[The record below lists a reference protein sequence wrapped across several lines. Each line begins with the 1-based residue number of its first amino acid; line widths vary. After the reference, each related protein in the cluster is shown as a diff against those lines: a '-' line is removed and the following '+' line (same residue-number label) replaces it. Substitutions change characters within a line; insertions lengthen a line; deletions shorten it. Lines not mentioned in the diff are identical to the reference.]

1 MGASYANAPDGAAT
15 GASSFYT
22 LVVLTLYLA
31 FIVPILLTRLAKGN
45 KNVTTVALAVSCA
58 GSFVAF
64 KRVHP
69 AAVAWADA
77 SSSLRPLRH
86 PPDPVDGQRDRRQE
100 GLPLAL
106 ADGTSG
112 QGGRCGDLP
121 QDPERAR
128 GGLAGD
134 ARRRAGTTGTSA
146 TRTGRGR
153 PSRASRC
160 RTASRR
166 RPLGCTC

>member
-1 MGASYANAPDGAAT
+1 MGASYANSSGRRRT

-31 FIVPILLTRLAKGN
+31 AIIPILVTRPRQRPQKRDNGSISRL
-45 KNVTTVALAVSCA
+45 LRRLFRSIQA
-58 GSFVAF
+58 GAHRRRR
-64 KRVHP
+64 RVGRR
-69 AAVAWADA
+69 VLR
-77 SSSLRPLRH
+77 LRPLRH

-100 GLPLAL
+100 GLPLAV
-106 ADGTSG
+106 ADRTPG
-112 QGGRCGDLP
+112 QGRRRRDVP

-128 GGLAGD
+128 GIGG
-134 ARRRAGTTGTSA
+134 RRRGAPELPGLRPPRRA
-146 TRTGRGR
+146 RGR

-166 RPLGCTC
+166 RPLVCTC